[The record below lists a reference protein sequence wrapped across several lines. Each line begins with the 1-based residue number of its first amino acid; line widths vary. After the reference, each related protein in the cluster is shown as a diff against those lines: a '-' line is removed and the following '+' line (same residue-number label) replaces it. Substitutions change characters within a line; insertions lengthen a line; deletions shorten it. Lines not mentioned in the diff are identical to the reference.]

1 MRGARKAVYVKRGRG
16 KGTSRYNVSVSWL
29 YDVVDGPWAVPYRDL
44 IVGIE
49 WTLVDVFERLSVY
62 SKISSRAK
70 SSPSKAPH
78 GE

>member
-1 MRGARKAVYVKRGRG
+1 M
-16 KGTSRYNVSVSWL
+16 SRYNVRDMNVSWL
-29 YDVVDGPWAVPYRDL
+29 DDVYGPWAVPYRDL

-62 SKISSRAK
+62 SKISSRSK
-70 SSPSKAPH
+70 SRLLNPPH